1 MNAHSIRAR
10 TLTAA
15 LAIVMALGTSVAVAQ
30 DGINND
36 SHAGDSSSNAQACSQ
51 IGCNNGDRLCGYV
64 SWSEWFWIW
73 TPWVSFPWQFRQ
85 SATCYEIPME
95 M

>member
-1 MNAHSIRAR
+1 MSAHSIRAR

-15 LAIVMALGTSVAVAQ
+15 LAIVMALGTSVALAQ
-30 DGINND
+30 DGINSLGDASYD
-36 SHAGDSSSNAQACSQ
+36 SPGAQPCSQ

-73 TPWVSFPWQFRQ
+73 TPWVSIPWQFSQ